1 MEKMNIHRFLLLLLA
16 LMTTVV
22 TRVAA
27 QKDSVEQKEIV
38 RLHYFNNNNSL
49 QYLLLESILKT
60 GKKSEPQKH
69 KVFKI
74 FLDSDK
80 VENHITKVLTDEN
93 GMAKAVIPASLKSIW
108 DGASSHTF
116 IVVAEGTSKEE
127 ETSSEFTIT
136 KSKITID
143 TSSAED
149 TKSITVRVMKLNNG
163 EWVPAK
169 DVEIKIGVQRL
180 GGLLPVED
188 EESYTTDST
197 GTATAEF
204 KKVGLPGDQQ
214 GKLMLTA
221 RVEDNDELG
230 NLIID
235 KSVPW
240 GIATKPDNNFFA
252 RRTLWSTRFKTPLW
266 LLFMAYSIGIGVWG
280 TLIYLVGQIIKIK
293 RLGDRFTDG
302 SSRPPM

>member
-1 MEKMNIHRFLLLLLA
+1 MNIHRFLLLLLA

-136 KSKITID
+136 KSKITIE
-143 TSSAED
+143 TSPAEH